1 LTTYLKEKKMPSG
14 RTTPQPEDRVDETPA
29 VQNGRHVVAPKPRE
43 ESPVPKFARK
53 RKPRRK
59 FTWPKFSLK
68 QRRAST
74 PTENSPTNGHVEIS
88 SPEATVTDADLP
100 QTGNGVIN
108 FPAVPETD
116 KPKRK
121 KKRALPRKW
130 IRPRRPPGEKKE
142 KDKKLKPAAQIK
154 RGRRVKWLLLFLI
167 CLVFPLG
174 TVMARVALHKVGT
187 EEQARQAADRQ
198 INDQLKVVG
207 ATSEFPLANAVATA
221 NRMAYECF
229 TVPNYGANP
238 EKGDMVSFQ
247 NKALANAAIPAG
259 DKVNCGWDGKGRGKI
274 DSVQVVPDQ
283 YWVHADRAT
292 VVLQLKL
299 YQRPGFIYY
308 FVPFRNNNGIAQVA
322 GMPAIFGTS
331 SGAQDFLPTCE
342 DPVDSVNTDEMR
354 HTSQLFMDGLAGNA
368 TIDLEYL
375 TYMGA
380 KFSGFGPAVSSP
392 KITQLKYCGKKGNE
406 KYFAA
411 MVRFN
416 GPVAGAHYTL
426 PYGFGVVPN
435 PETSG
440 KYQVKNFGPTPGYM
454 GD

>member
-1 LTTYLKEKKMPSG
+1 MP
-14 RTTPQPEDRVDETPA
+14 RPRADIEPELPEVPA
-29 VQNGRHVVAPKPRE
+29 MERIRPKPTNGNGRHVPQGPDNIRPKAKRQFAWPKLNLLRRKPKP
-43 ESPVPKFARK
+43 
-53 RKPRRK
+53 
-59 FTWPKFSLK
+59 
-68 QRRAST
+68 
-74 PTENSPTNGHVEIS
+74 PTDEGSHANGHVEIS
-88 SPEATVTDADLP
+88 STDATVTDAVLP

-108 FPAVPETD
+108 FPAMPETE
-116 KPKRK
+116 KPKR

-130 IRPRRPPGEKKE
+130 IRPRRPPGEKKKE
-142 KDKKLKPAAQIK
+142 KQLKPAAQIK

-174 TVMARVALHKVGT
+174 TVMARVALHKVGV
-187 EEQARQAADRQ
+187 ESQARQAADHQ

-207 ATSEFPLANAVATA
+207 ATSDFPLSNAEATA
-221 NRMAYECF
+221 VRMASDCF
-229 TVPNYGANP
+229 GVPSYGADP
-238 EKGDMVSFQ
+238 EKNDMVSFQ
-247 NKALANAAIPAG
+247 NKALANDAIPAS
-259 DKVNCGWDGKGRGKI
+259 DNINCGWDGKGRGLV
-274 DSVQVVPDQ
+274 SSAFVVKDQ

-299 YQRPGFIYY
+299 YQRPGSIYY
-308 FVPFRNNNGIAQVA
+308 YVPFKNNNGIAQVA

-342 DPVDSVNTDEMR
+342 EPVDSVNTDEMR

-375 TYMGA
+375 TYVGA
-380 KFSGFGPAVSSP
+380 KFRGFGPAVSSP
-392 KITQLKYCGKKGNE
+392 KITQLKYCGTKGNE

-411 MVRFN
+411 LVRFN
-416 GPVAGAHYTL
+416 GPVAGSHYTL

-440 KYQVKNFGPTPGYM
+440 KYQVKNFGPTPGYT